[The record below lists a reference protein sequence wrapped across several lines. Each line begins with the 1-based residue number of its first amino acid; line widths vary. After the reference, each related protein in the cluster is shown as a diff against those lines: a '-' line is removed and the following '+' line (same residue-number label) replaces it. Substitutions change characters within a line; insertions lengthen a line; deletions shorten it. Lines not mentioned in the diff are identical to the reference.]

1 MRRPP
6 GPFARLRSAP
16 RSGPLVAAVAVAILL
31 TSCTG
36 GDPEPAPPSAS
47 ATPSPSASQVASQ
60 VESTE
65 VVGSATGTVEKGNVE
80 VAVRS
85 LTLDPNGTTMTLRVA
100 YTPDFVAEEGVET
113 FGLSAMNGYFFLHPV
128 LLDRTNLKR
137 YSVIKGEGPQ
147 DWLANDDAKTR
158 VGEPLEYWAVYAAPE
173 DPVTSMTFTID
184 EWGVEIPDI
193 PIVPAS

>member
-1 MRRPP
+1 V
-6 GPFARLRSAP
+6 
-16 RSGPLVAAVAVAILL
+16 VAAVAVAVLL

-36 GDPEPAPPSAS
+36 GDPKPAPSAS
-47 ATPSPSASQVASQ
+47 VTPSPSASQVASQ

-65 VVGSATGTVEKGNVE
+65 VVGSATGTAEKGTVD

-100 YTPDFVAEEGVET
+100 YTPGFVAEEGVET
-113 FGLSAMNGYFFLHPV
+113 FGLSAMNNYFFLHPV

-137 YSVIKGEGPQ
+137 YSVIEGEGTQ

-158 VGEPLEYWAVYAAPE
+158 LGEPLEYWAVYAAPE